1 MGERDIHPALFVIA
15 DLAKVLKNQKPANGD
30 VPANDA
36 IPFVSHQSFF
46 T

>member
-1 MGERDIHPALFVIA
+1 MGERDIYPALFVIT

-30 VPANDA
+30 MPAYDA
-36 IPFVSHQSFF
+36 IPYANHQSFF